1 MQKKYNKNISVIIP
15 AFNEEASIG
24 KVIND
29 IPSIVKEIVVV
40 DNNST
45 DATSKVAKEFGA
57 TVLLEKQKGYGIACL
72 TGIKYLKDK
81 NVDILVFLDG
91 DFSDYPEELTDL
103 VKPII
108 NDNFDFV
115 LGSRVLGEKED
126 GALPIQSQFG
136 SIVAGFL
143 MNLFWKIKYTD
154 LGPFRAIKF
163 DKLLALEM
171 EDEWFGWTIE
181 MQIKS
186 AHQNFRTKEIPVK
199 YRNRI
204 GQSKVTGTIKGT
216 IMASIIIMS
225 TIFKYAF
232 QLKNNK

>member
-1 MQKKYNKNISVIIP
+1 LPNKQISVIIP

-24 KVIND
+24 KVIRD
-29 IPSIVKEIVVV
+29 VPKIVNEIVVV

-45 DATSKVAKEFGA
+45 DATAEVAKKYGA

-72 TGIKYLKDK
+72 TGIDYLKNK
-81 NVDILVFLDG
+81 NVDIVVFLDG
-91 DFSDYPEELTDL
+91 DYSDYPEELTDL
-103 VKPII
+103 VEPII

-115 LGSRVLGEKED
+115 LGSRVLGEKEE

-143 MNLFWKIKYTD
+143 MNLFWKVKYTD

-163 DKLLALEM
+163 DKLLTLEM
-171 EDEWFGWTIE
+171 EDEWFGWTVE
-181 MQIKS
+181 MQIKA
-186 AHQNFRTKEIPVK
+186 AHQNFKIKEIPVK

-204 GQSKVTGTIKGT
+204 GKSKVTGTVKGT
-216 IMASIIIMS
+216 IMASVIIMS
-225 TIFKYAF
+225 TIFKYVF
-232 QLKNNK
+232 RLK